1 MKKSV
6 AILAG
11 AASIL
16 FSGVTIQP
24 AEAAIKC
31 QGVNQLNK
39 YGLIRT
45 PYCEDNYV
53 AYVANHYYGMHVSAK
68 AVRHNPN
75 YKEEICSQIGHDIRV
90 REACIGFRPDGGDHR
105 R

>member
-16 FSGVTIQP
+16 FAGIAIQP

-31 QGVNQLNK
+31 HGVNQLNK
-39 YGLIRT
+39 YGPIRT

-53 AYVANHYYGMHVSAK
+53 AYVANHYYGMHVSAN
-68 AVRHNPN
+68 AIRHNPN
-75 YKEEICSQIGHDIRV
+75 YKEEICRQIGHDIRIK
-90 REACIGFRPDGGDHR
+90 EACIGFRNNHGRIH
-105 R
+105 